1 MVFSSFYT
9 FKLFCLILNLPL
21 DVGCEWTKSETGLKI
36 YLYTVYDSQNLK
48 TFTCTIIFKNS
59 IQKHNFKRILDFSS
73 VIYLHAPSSRGRNV
87 TEAVICR
94 MTALISLLISLAD
107 FSRGLLQGRAK
118 VWHEHTSLICD
129 FWKKNAIDCHYFLNV
144 DNQAVTKIC

>member
-1 MVFSSFYT
+1 MLEVNGRKRNGGEY
-9 FKLFCLILNLPL
+9 IP
-21 DVGCEWTKSETGLKI
+21 
-36 YLYTVYDSQNLK
+36 VYSMYDPQNLK

-87 TEAVICR
+87 TEAVICL

-107 FSRGLLQGRAK
+107 FSRGLLQVEQKYGMNT
-118 VWHEHTSLICD
+118 HH
-129 FWKKNAIDCHYFLNV
+129 
-144 DNQAVTKIC
+144 